1 MQQTAQKQQAPS
13 RAVSF
18 PQLSSSL
25 LFIVMLLAAIIAL
38 LLFVLPTEE
47 KNKDFYSFKSVNIR
61 GKLISLEKYRGSISL
76 VVNVASE
83 CGFTENHYKDLQQL
97 QRELGPMHF
106 NVLGFPC
113 NQFGN
118 QEPGSDQEVERFVR
132 RTYGVSFPMFSKIN
146 VKGPGANAAFK
157 YLTVS
162 RNLLTSVMN
171 LLNEPVFTTFGVEN
185 SKHSPSY
192 KSWSSPYC
200 QNHRSWPKTPL
211 GRSQTG
217 ISGSILWMR
226 MVKWWMFG
234 KHLFQLQK

>member
-157 YLTVS
+157 YLTD
-162 RNLLTSVMN
+162 
-171 LLNEPVFTTFGVEN
+171 
-185 SKHSPSY
+185 